1 MAGLMLADAPQTAS
15 QRAHTCSHHHRSE
28 SILGFVR
35 VVYVGLRDVSN
46 MRDNLNDH
54 FLQRDN

>member
-15 QRAHTCSHHHRSE
+15 QRAHTCSHPHRSE

-46 MRDNLNDH
+46 MRDN
-54 FLQRDN
+54 